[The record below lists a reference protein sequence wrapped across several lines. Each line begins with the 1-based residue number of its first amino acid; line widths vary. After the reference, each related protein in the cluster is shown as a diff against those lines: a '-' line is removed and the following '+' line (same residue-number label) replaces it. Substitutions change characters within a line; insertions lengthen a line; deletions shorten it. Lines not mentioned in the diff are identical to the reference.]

1 MCFEW
6 MVIPHA
12 LLQRN
17 FDLVATSKKLQEQC
31 KRLPKEALASSA
43 GDESRRSDKGHS
55 RSPTR
60 HVSAAAGGR
69 SATPVR
75 HDEAALL
82 FAAER
87 EKTRNLEGRVQQMQQ
102 QIERLQE
109 QLLTSQ
115 KLNDKYKKDCME
127 AETKCVTYNLI
138 ATRWG
143 APPCMLV

>member
-1 MCFEW
+1 
-6 MVIPHA
+6 
-12 LLQRN
+12 
-17 FDLVATSKKLQEQC
+17 VASNKKLHEQC
-31 KRLPKEALASSA
+31 KRLPKEALTSSA

-60 HVSAAAGGR
+60 HAGGR

-102 QIERLQE
+102 QIERFQE

-127 AETKCVTYNLI
+127 AETKCVAYDLI
-138 ATRWG
+138 AARWG
-143 APPCMLV
+143 ARPCLLV